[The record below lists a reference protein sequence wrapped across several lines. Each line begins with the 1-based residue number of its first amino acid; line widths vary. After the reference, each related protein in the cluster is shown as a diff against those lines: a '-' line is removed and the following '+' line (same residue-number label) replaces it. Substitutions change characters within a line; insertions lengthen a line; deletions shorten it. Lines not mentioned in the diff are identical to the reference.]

1 MKKAILVIAVVLLV
15 ALTLPTAIF
24 AETQTDYTSTQ
35 TYQML
40 NEFVTAFPSR
50 STPQQERAV
59 ANYIANKFADF
70 NYSVEVQSVPESA
83 YGYATYNAI
92 AFKDNPSVT
101 DCIVIGAHYDCNQGT
116 LGGGEGA
123 NDNASGVVA
132 LLQIAEQL
140 KDVTL
145 PFDLYIVAFG
155 GEEQGLLGSDYFV
168 RHFYNSTLHNSKLPL
183 ESIRVMFN
191 MDSIANGDNLYV
203 QVENKPTNLA
213 NLILQNATGNAKLLE
228 KPHAVGV
235 FNADMWGYG
244 YYETVQNT
252 DHTSFRLVGVPVVN
266 FFSGNFKNWN
276 FVESADANK
285 NTMNTDLDKLANC
298 NQAWIDKIDT
308 VVSTVVSTVIS
319 TEFDEVSKNARS
331 ELLNIDF
338 WYNRLWP
345 KIATVVILIILTI
358 LAVLHHRKLQ
368 KQAIMGT
375 AFANT
380 THIFETPSSDDI
392 FTFKD

>member
-1 MKKAILVIAVVLLV
+1 MKKALLVVAVVLIV

-24 AETQTDYTSTQ
+24 AETQTDYTSTK

-40 NEFVTAFPSR
+40 QEFVANFPSR
-50 STPQQERAV
+50 STSQEEHAV
-59 ANYIANKFADF
+59 ANYLADKFDELD
-70 NYSVEVQSVPESA
+70 YSVVIQSVPESA
-83 YGYATYNAI
+83 YGYETYNTI
-92 AFKDNPSVT
+92 AFKDNPSAT
-101 DCIVIGAHYDCNQGT
+101 DCIVIGAHYDCNQGV

-123 NDNASGVVA
+123 NDNASGIVA

-140 KDVTL
+140 KDVPL

-155 GEEQGLLGSDYFV
+155 GEEQGLYGSDYFV
-168 RHFYNSTLHNSKLPL
+168 RQFFNSKLPL
-183 ESIRVMFN
+183 TSIRVMFN

-203 QVENKPTNLA
+203 QVENKPTKLA
-213 NLILQNATGNAKLLE
+213 KLILQNASGKAQLLE

-252 DHTSFRLVGVPVVN
+252 DHTSFRLAGVPVVN
-266 FFSGNFKNWN
+266 FFSGNFQNWN
-276 FVESADANK
+276 FVESVQSNK
-285 NTMNTDLDKLANC
+285 NTMNTPYDKLENC

-308 VVSTVVSTVIS
+308 VVNTVVSTIIS
-319 TEFDEVSKNARS
+319 TEFDSVSKDARS
-331 ELLNIDF
+331 ELININF

-345 KIATVVILIILTI
+345 KLVAVVILVVLTI
-358 LAVLHHRKLQ
+358 LAVLHYRKLQ
-368 KQAIMGT
+368 KQALMGT
-375 AFANT
+375 ASANT
-380 THIFETPSSDDI
+380 THIFETPSADDI

>member
-1 MKKAILVIAVVLLV
+1 MKKALLVVAVVLIV

-24 AETQTDYTSTQ
+24 AETQTDYTSTK

-40 NEFVTAFPSR
+40 QEFVANFPSR
-50 STPQQERAV
+50 STSQEEHAV
-59 ANYIANKFADF
+59 ANYLADKFDELD
-70 NYSVEVQSVPESA
+70 YSVVIQSVPESA
-83 YGYATYNAI
+83 YGYETYNTI
-92 AFKDNPSVT
+92 AFKDNPSAT
-101 DCIVIGAHYDCNQGT
+101 DCIVIGAHYDCNQGV

-123 NDNASGVVA
+123 NDNASGIVA

-140 KDVTL
+140 KDVPL

-155 GEEQGLLGSDYFV
+155 GEEQGLYGSDYFV
-168 RHFYNSTLHNSKLPL
+168 RQFFNSKLPL
-183 ESIRVMFN
+183 TSIRVMFN

-203 QVENKPTNLA
+203 QVENKPTKLA
-213 NLILQNATGNAKLLE
+213 QLILQNASGKAQLLE

-252 DHTSFRLVGVPVVN
+252 DHTSFRLAGVPVVN
-266 FFSGNFKNWN
+266 FFSGNFQNWN
-276 FVESADANK
+276 FVESVQSNK
-285 NTMNTDLDKLANC
+285 NTMNTPYDKLENC

-308 VVSTVVSTVIS
+308 VVNTVVSTIIS
-319 TEFDEVSKNARS
+319 TEFDSVSKDARS
-331 ELLNIDF
+331 ELININF

-345 KIATVVILIILTI
+345 KLVAVVILVVLTI
-358 LAVLHHRKLQ
+358 LAVLHYRKLQ
-368 KQAIMGT
+368 KQALMGT
-375 AFANT
+375 ASANT
-380 THIFETPSSDDI
+380 THIFETPSADDI